1 MDTTEIGERTR
12 AAEIEAIKRV
22 VATLEHAQQHEL
34 PDEFVGLFRP
44 DAIWTTGHGKR
55 LTGRDEISAF
65 THRVLPGAMTDSTA
79 TYEVVHVLFIRPD
92 VAAVKVRQR
101 PVTLDGRPIAGQ
113 PEGSPLYVMSKED
126 DQWRLVACQNTVVLD
141 S

>member
-1 MDTTEIGERTR
+1 MDTTDIDQQTR
-12 AAEIEAIKRV
+12 EAETEAIKQL
-22 VATLEHAQQHEL
+22 VATLQHAQQNEL
-34 PDEFVGLFRP
+34 PDEFVNLFRP

-65 THRVLPGAMTDSTA
+65 THQVLPGAMKDSTA

-101 PVTLDGRPIAGQ
+101 PVTLDGQPIEGQ
-113 PEGSPLYVMSKED
+113 NEGSPLYVMAKED
-126 DQWRLVACQNTVVLD
+126 GQWRLVAAQNTEVLD